1 MYDEL
6 DYDALLGDDIE
17 YFEPETEIIGRRRG
31 RARPTPFA
39 RGRGRGRSRGRSSRG
54 RSPAGYA
61 RLRAP
66 AATRA
71 LMAGNIA
78 PGVPRTGAAV
88 LALGFGN
95 FQIVG
100 AATTVTVNIRPQR
113 PILVRRLSIVTF
125 DSAPAMIGQDLVTAF
140 TVGVNSQLV
149 GTSGIPIEAFG
160 PLATDIVLAGDVAT
174 PGVDVSLTITRTV
187 APGAP
192 QFVNYA
198 AVLFG
203 ESLT

>member
-1 MYDEL
+1 MDDWDDL
-6 DYDALLGDDIE
+6 DYGALLGEDIE
-17 YFEPETEIIGRRRG
+17 YIEPGVELLGRRR
-31 RARPTPFA
+31 RPRPRPRRRTS
-39 RGRGRGRSRGRSSRG
+39 RRSRPRG
-54 RSPAGYA
+54 IRM
-61 RLRAP
+61 RAP
-66 AATRA
+66 QATRA

-78 PGVPRTGAAV
+78 PGVPRPGAAV

-95 FQIVG
+95 FQIAG

-125 DSAPAMIGQDLVTAF
+125 DVGAVAVGQALVTQF
-140 TVGVNSQLV
+140 NVGVNSQLV

-160 PLATDIVLAGDVAT
+160 PAATDIVLAGDVAT
-174 PGVDVSLTITRTV
+174 PGVDVTLTITRTA
-187 APGAP
+187 APGGVTA
-192 QFVNYA
+192 QNFA